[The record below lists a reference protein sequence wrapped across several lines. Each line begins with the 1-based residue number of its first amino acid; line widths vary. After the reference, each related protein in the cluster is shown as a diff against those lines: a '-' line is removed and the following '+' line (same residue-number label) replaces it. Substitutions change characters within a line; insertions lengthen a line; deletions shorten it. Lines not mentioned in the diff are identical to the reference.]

1 MTGEKWGLSRKSG
14 SCFRPSVIRIKAAI
28 HFRPSSVDPSLVI
41 LSLLFLSC
49 GLECWLS
56 SQSYSRPSWV
66 DQADAP
72 RGRSSTHLV
81 SMTMWVGL
89 GSKEVN
95 LTLAA
100 AVRRA
105 RREQSGGAVID
116 LFDHEHAHDFGEAE
130 LDRVWVFERG
140 DSDDAGLKKLQVNFP
155 TPDDALLVEVAT
167 SFVAQGGRSALVCRA
182 EPHFLL
188 SHNSSVAS
196 T

>member
-1 MTGEKWGLSRKSG
+1 
-14 SCFRPSVIRIKAAI
+14 
-28 HFRPSSVDPSLVI
+28 
-41 LSLLFLSC
+41 
-49 GLECWLS
+49 
-56 SQSYSRPSWV
+56 
-66 DQADAP
+66 
-72 RGRSSTHLV
+72 
-81 SMTMWVGL
+81 MWVGL

-167 SFVAQGGRSALVCRA
+167 SFVAQGGRSALGAVDFDVLTAADGYGIGWHGFSLDRSWC
-182 EPHFLL
+182 
-188 SHNSSVAS
+188 
-196 T
+196 